1 VADINIPEDA
11 IVSERFITASG
22 PGGQN
27 VNKVATAV
35 QLHVNIYALG
45 LPPLVYNR
53 LRTIAGTKIN
63 QVGELVILARNHST
77 QEANRRVARERL
89 AAMLADAYNLP
100 AIRARSRLN
109 RIGKTQRLAG
119 KKSRGTIKKN
129 RGRVD
134 LD

>member
-1 VADINIPEDA
+1 MADINIPEDA

-63 QVGELVILARNHST
+63 QVGELVILARNHRT